1 MGDSEHATPP
11 EHAPQHYELTPELDF
26 LHTIISGGQT
36 GADQAGLEA
45 AMHMRLKTGGI
56 APPRFITENGP
67 NRLLQTRYKLSALTA
82 SSSGRIGYDLVKRT
96 KLNATNSDGT
106 VVFRF
111 GPSCGTDKTIGFCM
125 TGRWTDEYHCDT
137 PQHRPVCIIRDFSH
151 EYKIAFFHWLIKNK
165 IRTLNVAGHR
175 LSNAPVVDFQNR
187 VRYFLVSVLRGDVA
201 RLALTEQEDCS
212 C

>member
-1 MGDSEHATPP
+1 MGDLEHAIPP
-11 EHAPQHYELTPELDF
+11 EFAPHHELAAELDI

-45 AMHMRLKTGGI
+45 ALLVGLKTGGI
-56 APPRFITENGP
+56 APSRFITENGP
-67 NRLLQTRYKLSALTA
+67 NRLLQTRYKLTALV
-82 SSSGRIGYDLVKRT
+82 SSSGRIGQDLVKRT
-96 KLNATNSDGT
+96 KLNVTNSDGT

-125 TGRWTDEYHCDT
+125 TGRWTDEYHCDA
-137 PQHRPVCIIRDFSH
+137 PKHRPVCIIREFSD
-151 EYKIAFFHWLIKNK
+151 EYKTAFFHWLIKNK

-187 VRYFLVSVLRGDVA
+187 VRCFLVSVLRGDVV
-201 RLALTEQEDCS
+201 RLPLTE
-212 C
+212 